1 MRYVIYVESVDRPGL
16 LRDVSDVIS
25 RYEGNILY
33 SVGYGSEGIGYILFI
48 IEYEGSPE
56 YLERVISDGRGVHK
70 ADIAELGPDAVDIVS
85 GFIKGNPSAASG
97 IAIYMHPEDFIMV
110 LVRLDDDVRRKIYST
125 LPINVLSLIL
135 PELPKELLEEVSEV
149 LPPKTLVNALMG
161 LEPDDLVDV
170 LQDLSPSIRRAVI
183 KLLPKEKIE
192 EIRPLLAYPPETAG
206 GLMTTSV
213 PKYRADATIAEV
225 LNDLGKGKYEISDI
239 IYVVDNEGKLLG
251 YVTVPSLF
259 KASPNTKLER
269 LLRRDYVAVEP
280 MTDQEEVAKLMIKFD
295 MTRIPVVDTDGK
307 LLGVVTID
315 DVTDVLLAEESE
327 DMLLFGGVM
336 RVEHYLTARVKD
348 LFKKRFVWLIFLYL
362 VENITARIVSS
373 YTDIISK
380 VAILAAFIPMILD
393 TGGNAGSQSAVLVTR
408 ALALGELTIR
418 DVLRVLSKE
427 LLTSLLLSITIAP
440 IAFLFAYGVSFNIT
454 VSIAVALAVLLV
466 IMSCSVIGGL
476 LPLFASALK
485 IDPAVISAPLLTTI
499 ADIIG
504 LTIYFVTL
512 SIVLKII

>member
-1 MRYVIYVESVDRPGL
+1 MRYVIYVEGVDRPGL
-16 LRDVSDVIS
+16 LRDVSASITGN
-25 RYEGNILY
+25 EGNILY
-33 SVGYGSEGIGYILFI
+33 SVAYSSEGMGYLLFVI
-48 IEYEGSPE
+48 DYEGSPE
-56 YLERVISDGRGVHK
+56 HLETSIGAIRGVY
-70 ADIAELGPDAVDIVS
+70 DVEIAEVGPDSVDIIS
-85 GFIKGNPSAASG
+85 EFISRNPSAAPD
-97 IAIYMHPEDFIMV
+97 IASFMHPEDFIMV
-110 LVRLDDDVRRKIYST
+110 LIRVDEDVRRKIYSM
-125 LPINVLSLIL
+125 LSPDLLSSIL
-135 PELPKELLEEVSEV
+135 PELPKEILDEVDEV
-149 LPPKTLVNALMG
+149 LSPRILANALSKM
-161 LEPDDLVDV
+161 EPDDLVDV
-170 LQDLSPSIRRAVI
+170 LQGLSPPTRRAVL
-183 KLLPKEKIE
+183 KLLPRDKVE

-213 PKYRADATIAEV
+213 PKYRADITIAEV
-225 LNDLGKGKYEISDI
+225 LNDLSKGKYEISDTIYI
-239 IYVVDNEGKLLG
+239 IDEGGRLLG
-251 YVTVPSLF
+251 YVTIPSLF
-259 KASPNTKLER
+259 KASPNTKLEK

-295 MTRIPVVDTDGK
+295 MTKVPVIDADGK

-315 DVTDVLLAEESE
+315 DVTDVLLTEESE

-362 VENITARIVSS
+362 AENITARIVSS
-373 YTDIISK
+373 YSNIISK
-380 VAILAAFIPMILD
+380 IAILAAFIPMILD

-408 ALALGELTIR
+408 ALALGELTIK

-427 LLTSLLLSITIAP
+427 LLTSLLLSVTIAP
-440 IAFLFAYGVSFNIT
+440 VAFLFAYGVSFDVT

-512 SIVLKII
+512 SLVLKII